1 MSPRALSLDV
11 SQRFCVHAQVFNSRT
26 CQLVLGAG
34 ALAAA
39 GLRSITAKHLAMAA
53 QCLGA
58 VIELHP
64 ALTAAFTAPLQ
75 HARRAILLPDFER
88 VLQACSP
95 QQRNL
100 HAQNLVHL
108 LSSCLLPQIRDTN
121 KGSLTLST
129 PLQPICPSPGTA
141 KDLHV
146 LA

>member
-1 MSPRALSLDV
+1 VR
-11 SQRFCVHAQVFNSRT
+11 AQVFNSRT

-64 ALTAAFTAPLQ
+64 ALTAAFTAPLP

-88 VLQACSP
+88 VLQA
-95 QQRNL
+95 RNPETDCRIIACR
-100 HAQNLVHL
+100 HPSHPCGTGYRI
-108 LSSCLLPQIRDTN
+108 SHER
-121 KGSLTLST
+121 KG
-129 PLQPICPSPGTA
+129 
-141 KDLHV
+141 
-146 LA
+146 